1 MRANRQE
8 MIELAKRIHRTLD
21 SIEEMLREEFGDDYA
36 IPKTVVLRLTAL
48 RGKAGAERV
57 STKQSALKTAQQ
69 LKEEVKEWLGW

>member
-36 IPKTVVLRLTAL
+36 ILKTVVLRLTAL
-48 RGKAGAERV
+48 RGKAGAE
-57 STKQSALKTAQQ
+57 
-69 LKEEVKEWLGW
+69 